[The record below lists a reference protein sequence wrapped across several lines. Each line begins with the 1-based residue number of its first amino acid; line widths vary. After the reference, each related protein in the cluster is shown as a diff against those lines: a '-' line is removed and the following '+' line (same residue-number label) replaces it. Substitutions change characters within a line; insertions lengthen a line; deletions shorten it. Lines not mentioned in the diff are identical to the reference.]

1 VRGWVVLRIMRR
13 VDGTLIDRMST
24 LLPWG
29 RPLTNRS
36 KAALNQFVRTL
47 DHEVCHLLSSQEK
60 ANGQLINRSSSAVAV
75 AYHPGTV
82 LTSFSKRILGDKAKP
97 SLEKGIL
104 TPEQAIE
111 HMTKVMS
118 QVKRE
123 GDAWGGK
130 CWDWKGDRVQW

>member
-1 VRGWVVLRIMRR
+1 VREWVVLRIMRR
-13 VDGTLIDRMST
+13 VDGTLIDRTHMSLSCDR
-24 LLPWG
+24 LL
-29 RPLTNRS
+29 TKRS

-47 DHEVCHLLSSQEK
+47 DHEVCYPLRTQSK
-60 ANGQLINRSSSAVAV
+60 ANEQLINRSSSAVAV